1 MSVRV
6 STSPGGCLV
15 GLGILAFAAVM
26 TTIIVTVGIWPG
38 EAKLVAPIL
47 CPDDRPDPFVV
58 ADSHQVSPGETSYNF
73 TLYCMGP
80 RGEHTDVGFFR
91 PMLLLTVLHAVI
103 VATLITLV
111 TVVIVV
117 RHRRRDGPTPTAPAE
132 PAGGPVTT

>member
-6 STSPGGCLV
+6 STSPVGCLV
-15 GLGILAFAAVM
+15 GLGILAFTAIM
-26 TTIIVTVGIWPG
+26 TTVIVTVGIWPG

-80 RGEHTDVGFFR
+80 RGEHTDVGFSR
-91 PMLLLTVLHAVI
+91 PLLLPPVLHAVI
-103 VATLITLV
+103 APALIALV
-111 TVVIVV
+111 TVAIVA
-117 RHRRRDGPTPTAPAE
+117 RPRRRDRPPSDTPADPTA
-132 PAGGPVTT
+132 GPISS